1 MLKKQLR
8 DAYSEISGD
17 FIETT
22 DTLEI
27 AKELVV
33 ATRAKVR
40 DDFLTI
46 VNSAFDKAP
55 TYNDKWEDEKTRVEI
70 IKGFEVILGY
80 FDTEAVKVT
89 ENYVIFDNVL
99 DDVPLDKMD
108 ILVVEDVI
116 VDQLVH
122 RSY

>member
-22 DTLEI
+22 DNLEI

-40 DDFLTI
+40 DDFITI
-46 VNSAFDKAP
+46 VNRAFDEAP

-70 IKGFEVILGY
+70 VKGFLVILGY
-80 FDTEAVKVT
+80 FDTEAVKVIGDL
-89 ENYVIFDNVL
+89 VIFDNVL

-116 VDQLVH
+116 VDHLVH
-122 RSY
+122 RNY

>member
-1 MLKKQLR
+1 MLEKQLR
-8 DAYSEISGD
+8 DAYGEISGY
-17 FIETT
+17 FLETT

-33 ATRAKVR
+33 ATREKVR

-46 VNSAFDKAP
+46 VNRAFDRAP

-89 ENYVIFDNVL
+89 EGRVIFDNVL

-108 ILVVEDVI
+108 ILSVEDVI
-116 VDQLVH
+116 VGHLVH
-122 RSY
+122 HNY

>member
-22 DTLEI
+22 DNLEI

-40 DDFLTI
+40 DDFITI
-46 VNSAFDKAP
+46 VNRAFDEAP
-55 TYNDKWEDEKTRVEI
+55 TYNDKWEDEKTRLEI
-70 IKGFEVILGY
+70 IKGFEVILSY
-80 FDTEAVKVT
+80 FDTEAVKVIGDL
-89 ENYVIFDNVL
+89 VIFDNVL

-108 ILVVEDVI
+108 ILTVEDVI
-116 VDQLVH
+116 VDHLVH
-122 RSY
+122 HNY

>member
-22 DTLEI
+22 DNLEI

-33 ATRAKVR
+33 ATRAQVKY
-40 DDFLTI
+40 DFLTI
-46 VNSAFDKAP
+46 LKRAFDKAP
-55 TYNDKWEDEKTRVEI
+55 NYNDEQEDEKTRDEI
-70 IKGFEVILGY
+70 IEGFKIIFSH
-80 FDTEAVKVT
+80 FDPEAVKVT
-89 ENYVIFDNVL
+89 EDYVIFDNVL

-108 ILVVEDVI
+108 ILTVEDVI
-116 VDQLVH
+116 VDHLVH